1 MKLTYALL
9 ITSRKLFHYFYAH

>member
-9 ITSRKLFHYFYAH
+9 IASRKLFHYF

>member
-9 ITSRKLFHYFYAH
+9 IMSHKLSHYF

>member
-9 ITSRKLFHYFYAH
+9 FTSHKLSHYF